1 MMIGGKYMNNENI
14 QSSKLLDVNKV
25 KIDRKKSKKMTGFTS
40 IDRPYESDASFFKKH
55 PIIPDLSIYD
65 AVIAM
70 SLPYRK
76 EKAINCYELTA
87 TYNELIKDSRILSKG
102 LKELV
107 DEMNDGSVQV
117 VAAGGADGGRIGTSA
132 IKIQQAIESVEDC
145 GHILIYADL
154 GSSILSAETAMD
166 LIDEDLAEKVQIVDA
181 PIVEGALAGVVQ
193 GTISDDVADVIKASE
208 DARNVHKN

>member
-1 MMIGGKYMNNENI
+1 MAKFGVVLVSHSEY
-14 QSSKLLDVNKV
+14 
-25 KIDRKKSKKMTGFTS
+25 
-40 IDRPYESDASFFKKH
+40 
-55 PIIPDLSIYD
+55 
-65 AVIAM
+65 IA
-70 SLPYRK
+70 
-76 EKAINCYELTA
+76 
-87 TYNELIKDSRILSKG
+87 KG

-132 IKIQQAIESVEDC
+132 IKIQGAIESVEDC
-145 GHILIYADL
+145 DHILIYADL
-154 GSSILSAETAMD
+154 GSSILSAETAID
-166 LIDEDLAEKVQIVDA
+166 LIEKVQLVDA

>member
-1 MMIGGKYMNNENI
+1 MAKFGVVLVSHSEY
-14 QSSKLLDVNKV
+14 
-25 KIDRKKSKKMTGFTS
+25 
-40 IDRPYESDASFFKKH
+40 
-55 PIIPDLSIYD
+55 
-65 AVIAM
+65 IA
-70 SLPYRK
+70 
-76 EKAINCYELTA
+76 
-87 TYNELIKDSRILSKG
+87 KG

-132 IKIQQAIESVEDC
+132 IKIESVEDC
-145 GHILIYADL
+145 DHILIYADL
-154 GSSILSAETAMD
+154 GSSILSAETAID
-166 LIDEDLAEKVQIVDA
+166 LIDEDLAEKVQLVDA

>member
-1 MMIGGKYMNNENI
+1 MAKFGVVLVSHSEY
-14 QSSKLLDVNKV
+14 
-25 KIDRKKSKKMTGFTS
+25 
-40 IDRPYESDASFFKKH
+40 
-55 PIIPDLSIYD
+55 
-65 AVIAM
+65 IA
-70 SLPYRK
+70 
-76 EKAINCYELTA
+76 
-87 TYNELIKDSRILSKG
+87 KG

-166 LIDEDLAEKVQIVDA
+166 
-181 PIVEGALAGVVQ
+181 
-193 GTISDDVADVIKASE
+193 
-208 DARNVHKN
+208 